1 VTGGAAASTR
11 ALTGSADSVPV
22 IGRYRAGMDRG
33 MVLIPGAMLGPHQ
46 PLLAY
51 SWLAGRDRGAE
62 AYHVEWPAERPADP
76 TAAAPWVVDRII
88 AVLDAFAVRRPVLVG
103 KSLGTY
109 AAVVAADRE
118 LPAIWHTP
126 LLTDPRCVA
135 ALRRSR
141 APYLLVGGTA
151 DRLWDSDLARDLTP
165 NVVEIADADHGMIVV
180 GAPLARSA
188 EVLGR
193 VVTAVEEF
201 LDREVWPA

>member
-1 VTGGAAASTR
+1 
-11 ALTGSADSVPV
+11 
-22 IGRYRAGMDRG
+22 MDRG
-33 MVLIPGAMLGPHQ
+33 MVLIPGARLGPHQ

-51 SWLAGRDRGAE
+51 SWLAGRDRGAK
-62 AYHVEWPAERPADP
+62 AHHIEWPADRPVDP
-76 TAAAPWVVDRII
+76 AAAAPWVVDRI
-88 AVLDAFAVRRPVLVG
+88 AAALDAIAVRRSVLVG

-109 AAVVAADRE
+109 AAEVAADRD

-135 ALRRSR
+135 ALRRTR
-141 APYLLVGGTA
+141 APYLLVGGSA
-151 DRLWDSDLARDLTP
+151 DRLWDGALARELTP
-165 NVVEIADADHGMIVV
+165 HVLEIADADHGMIVV

-188 EVLGR
+188 EALGR

>member
-1 VTGGAAASTR
+1 
-11 ALTGSADSVPV
+11 
-22 IGRYRAGMDRG
+22 

-51 SWLAGRDRGAE
+51 TWLAGRDRGAE
-62 AYHVEWPAERPADP
+62 AYHVEWSAERPADP
-76 TAAAPWVVDRII
+76 TAAASWVVDQIG
-88 AVLDAFAVRRPVLVG
+88 AVLDAFTVRRPVLVG

-109 AAVVAADRE
+109 AAEVAADRG

-135 ALRRSR
+135 ALRRSG
-141 APYLLVGGTA
+141 APYLLIGGSA
-151 DRLWDSDLARDLTP
+151 DRLWDGGLARELTP
-165 NVVEIADADHGMIVV
+165 HVLDVADADHGMIVV